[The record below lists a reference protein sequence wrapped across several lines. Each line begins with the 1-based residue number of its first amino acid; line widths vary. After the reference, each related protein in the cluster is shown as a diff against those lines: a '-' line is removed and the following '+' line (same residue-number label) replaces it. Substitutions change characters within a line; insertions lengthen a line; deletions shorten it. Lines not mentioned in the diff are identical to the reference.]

1 MNFNELKSSVSL
13 EEPITNKNKKTKD
26 NEKTKPNREGVR
38 QATVRL
44 QAFHYVLSDDSWHF
58 PHKSSSNKIK
68 VNVVHRKQK
77 KEHVTVQSKSF
88 TSRDFQPA
96 HSRLLAHFQK
106 QFDGSKVSQRYCIIS
121 AQALMN

>member
-77 KEHVTVQSKSF
+77 KRTCYCTIQVFYISGFPTSALTFISTLPKTV
-88 TSRDFQPA
+88 
-96 HSRLLAHFQK
+96 
-106 QFDGSKVSQRYCIIS
+106 
-121 AQALMN
+121 